1 MDRLYSQVDIIEE
14 KTIDF
19 FKRRFEEI
27 GWNAVLR
34 DRETENEW

>member
-1 MDRLYSQVDIIEE
+1 MNRLCSQVDIIEE

-19 FKRRFEEI
+19 LKKRFEEI
-27 GWNAVLR
+27 SCNIVVR

>member
-19 FKRRFEEI
+19 FLKEI
-27 GWNAVLR
+27 WGNWL
-34 DRETENEW
+34 ECSTEG